1 MFQRS
6 FVMMFL
12 LITAGH
18 VVAADCPPEGWDKSK
33 LFALKGR
40 QFEVRDAPARA
51 RLANAL
57 LPCLAHVDP
66 ELRDGVA
73 FEALATWLRAGL
85 LETTQIQ
92 AISLQMLNQLE
103 HPAEDPDGVAQPF
116 AALVL
121 SELSRTDR
129 IDSHFPVSLRTRLRE
144 TAARYVEGVRDYR
157 GFEDGPG
164 WRHGVA
170 HGADWIMQL
179 ALNPA
184 YGRADL
190 EPLRDALVSQI
201 SAHGEHA
208 YVDGETERLARAM
221 LMLMH
226 RGELDLVSW
235 QATIA
240 SIAAPAPLPDWGAAF
255 ATRRGLNQR
264 HNVRLFLLALNL
276 GVQRSTLADRDALL
290 KAIETGIRAS
300 D

>member
-6 FVMMFL
+6 FVMFFL

-18 VVAADCPPEGWDKSK
+18 AVAADCPPEGWDKSR
-33 LFALKGR
+33 LLALKGR
-40 QFEVRDAPARA
+40 QFVVGDAPARA

-57 LPCLAHVDP
+57 LPCLSHADP
-66 ELRDGVA
+66 ALRDGVA
-73 FEALATWLRAGL
+73 YEALATWLRAGL

-92 AISLQMLNQLE
+92 AISVQLLNQLE
-103 HPAEDPDGVAQPF
+103 HPSDDRDGVAQPF

-129 IDSHFPVSLRTRLRE
+129 IAPHFPASLRIRMRE
-144 TAARYVEGVRDYR
+144 TAASYVEGVRDYR
-157 GFEDGPG
+157 GFEDGLG

-184 YGRADL
+184 YGRAEL

-201 SAHGEHA
+201 SAHGDHA
-208 YVDGETERLARAM
+208 YVDGEAERLARAM

-226 RGELDLVSW
+226 RSELDLVSW
-235 QATIA
+235 QVTLETIA
-240 SIAAPAPLPDWGAAF
+240 SPAPLPDWGAAF
-255 ATRRGLNQR
+255 TTRRGLNQR
-264 HNVRLFLLALNL
+264 HNVRLFFLALNQ

-290 KAIETGIRAS
+290 KAIETGVRAS